1 MLDVLWSIAAFVVA
15 LGVLVS
21 FHEYG
26 HFWVARRLGVKVLR
40 FSVGFGK
47 PLWLRQ
53 GRDGVE
59 YVIAAIPLGGYVKML
74 DEREGEV
81 PAALLPQA
89 FNRQHVWKRIAI
101 VSAGPLAN
109 FLLAVVAYWMVFVAG
124 VTGLKPI
131 LAEPR
136 AGTPAA
142 VAGLHAGDEILRL
155 GDEPV
160 ATWQR
165 LLPELIDRV
174 LDSAPVSLEVRDAQG
189 VVRNAALELAG
200 ARMEP
205 KFLFEDLGLRLLQP
219 DIPPVLDQVLAGGA
233 AEAAG
238 FQSGDRLTGY
248 TVGAGGGTP
257 LQSWQQWTTWVR
269 AHPGE
274 AVSVA
279 IARGGQR
286 LSLTVIIG
294 REERGD
300 GTFQGRF
307 GASVDVPAGLW
318 DNLLTEYR
326 LDVFAAMPA
335 AVVETLRMSGLTLKM
350 LYRMVLGDVSVRN
363 ISGPI
368 QIAEFAGDYAS
379 VGLVSFLS
387 FIAIMSVSLFVLNL
401 LPVPVLDGG
410 HLLYYLVELVKGS
423 PLSERAQ
430 MMGQQVGITLLVA
443 LMGLAFYNDIL
454 SLID

>member
-1 MLDVLWSIAAFVVA
+1 VLDVLWSIAAFVVA

-40 FSVGFGK
+40 FSIGFGK
-47 PLWLRQ
+47 PLWRRQ

-59 YVIAAIPLGGYVKML
+59 YVIAAVPLGGYVKML
-74 DEREGEV
+74 DEREGDV
-81 PAALLPQA
+81 PIAELPRA

-109 FLLAVVAYWMVFVAG
+109 FVMAVVAYWMVFVAG
-124 VTGLKPI
+124 VPGLKPV

-142 VAGLHAGDEILRL
+142 VAGLRAGDEILRL
-155 GDEPV
+155 DDKPV

-174 LDSAPVSLEVRDAQG
+174 LDSDQAVLEVRDAQG
-189 VVRNAALELAG
+189 AVRDAVIDLDSV
-200 ARMEP
+200 RMEP
-205 KFLFEDLGLRLLQP
+205 KFIFEDLGLKLSEPQ
-219 DIPPVLDQVLAGGA
+219 IVPVLKQVLPGGA
-233 AEAAG
+233 AVAAG
-238 FQSGDRLTGY
+238 FQPGDRLLSRDG
-248 TVGAGGGTP
+248 VP
-257 LQSWQQWTTWVR
+257 LESWQQWTAWVR

-274 AVSVA
+274 AVNVEV
-279 IARGGQR
+279 ARGSQR
-286 LSLTVIIG
+286 LSLTVILA
-294 REERGD
+294 REERSD
-300 GTFQGRF
+300 GSFQGRF

-318 DNLLTEYR
+318 DNLLTEHR
-326 LDVFAAMPA
+326 LGVFAAMPA
-335 AVVETLRMSGLTLKM
+335 AVAESFRMSGLTLKM

-379 VGLVSFLS
+379 NGLVSFLS

-410 HLLYYLVELVKGS
+410 HLLYFLVEWVKGS

-430 MMGQQVGITLLVA
+430 MVGQQVGITLLVG

-454 SLID
+454 SLIN

>member
-1 MLDVLWSIAAFVVA
+1 MLNVLWSIAAFVVA

-40 FSVGFGK
+40 FSIGFGK
-47 PLWLRQ
+47 PLWRRL

-59 YVIAAIPLGGYVKML
+59 YVIAAVPLGGYVKML
-74 DEREGEV
+74 DEREGDV
-81 PAALLPQA
+81 PAAQLPMA

-109 FLLAVVAYWMVFVAG
+109 FLLAIVAYWMVFVAG

-155 GDEPV
+155 DDEPI

-165 LLPELIDRV
+165 LLLELIDRV
-174 LDSAPVSLEVRDAQG
+174 MDSELATLEVRDEQG
-189 VVRNAALELAG
+189 AVRHAVLNLASV
-200 ARMEP
+200 RMEP
-205 KFLFEDLGLRLLQP
+205 KFIFEDSGLKLSQP

-238 FQSGDRLTGY
+238 FQPGDHLLAYNGS
-248 TVGAGGGTP
+248 P
-257 LQSWQQWTTWVR
+257 LQTWQQWTGWVR

-274 AVSVA
+274 AVNVE
-279 IARGGQR
+279 IARGAQR

-294 REERGD
+294 REELGD
-300 GTFQGRF
+300 GTLRGRF

-326 LDVFAAMPA
+326 LNVFAAMPA
-335 AVVETLRMSGLTLKM
+335 AVAETFRMSGLTLKM

-401 LPVPVLDGG
+401 LPIPVLDGG

-430 MMGQQVGITLLVA
+430 MVGQQVGITLLVA

-454 SLID
+454 SLIN